1 MKKILLFVS
10 LMPMLL
16 IFLLLFMSC
25 DINNQNV
32 QTEEQPGNTID
43 FTVVFESK
51 ISELA
56 PGFVNPTVIRGP
68 GSTSNVVGS
77 WGFHKIYK
85 ASNRAGYAF
94 ISPDGFLVLVN
105 VTGGYVVYDVE
116 GNNVTEA
123 QKALAEKAKAF
134 VASAEEPYYPAIN
147 DLEGMI
153 TGLFPDSSDIVSIE
167 LPTFNTIVA
176 AASFKSNGK
185 RYYGF
190 YSRSVGFDEMDVFI
204 ILDKNGAIAKVDAER
219 FIFDEEYFGSFG
231 GMNNGEYK
239 AGFEGFTSETWT
251 GDAAII
257 ATATMSSNAM
267 KQSIEDAFESFAD
280 INKE

>member
-10 LMPMLL
+10 LMSLLL
-16 IFLLLFMSC
+16 ILIMLFMSC
-25 DINNQNV
+25 GINNQNV
-32 QTEEQPGNTID
+32 QTEEQSSDTID
-43 FTVVFESK
+43 LTVVLESK

-94 ISPDGFLVLVN
+94 ISPDNYLVLVN

-123 QKALAEKAKAF
+123 QSALAEKAKAF
-134 VASAEEPYYPAIN
+134 VASEEESYYPLIN
-147 DLEGMI
+147 VLESKI
-153 TGLFPDSSDIVSIE
+153 TELFPDSSDIVSIE
-167 LPTFNTIVA
+167 LPTFNTVVA

-190 YSRSVGFDEMDVFI
+190 YSRSVGFDEMDAFI
-204 ILDKNGAIAKVDAER
+204 ILDQNGAIAKVDAER
-219 FIFDEEYFGSFG
+219 FIFDEEYFTSFG
-231 GMNNGEYK
+231 GINQGAYK

-251 GDAAII
+251 GDAAVI

-267 KQSIEDAFESFAD
+267 NQSVKDAFESFAC
-280 INKE
+280 INK